1 MGSRKKNASKN
12 SSAQRTDLKPSRQT
26 TPPSKPEK
34 ARNGVKPKLEAQTKT
49 KKAGKGS
56 SIRLAAIVFTSSLVA
71 AVAVYY
77 VSPEVQ
83 HVVGEVIAK
92 YVHEHFPGFSSWD
105 KGESVDTKTD
115 ATGATS
121 DKTDVPSPGWK
132 QSSGKPSQ
140 KDTKDQEFEKNS
152 PEGKKDK
159 KDDSSPRNGKTREE
173 KYKSAD
179 ISKGE
184 TQGSNPGE
192 GLKELRKEEDKKREV
207 RSEEGDPPA
216 RGASKMERQKVEDVY
231 AKADITSAGD
241 FRIRKDLDQVDAL
254 LEQNKVDEALAEYN
268 EILDSNPV
276 SPRALYGRG
285 VALDRLAEQRRS
297 NEILEMCMVAF
308 EKVLKIPD
316 VPDQLFKIV
325 GRRLADRQQFRGY
338 SPRAAKTFEL
348 LTSRFPTDI
357 TLMKELGVS
366 YLMIGHNQ
374 DAKQIF
380 SKVLKLD
387 PNDGFALVHFGFIL
401 KTDEKNPVEAVPYL
415 ERGLKSAAKGTR
427 DGRFYYHLGDALHRL
442 GNTEKAYRYYK
453 QAASLGLFLSPYQRS
468 LYNVED
474 LKSHPWWTPRETGLA
489 QHLKALQQHWQEI
502 RDEGLRQLNVDTS
515 RFIFEDENLREK
527 GEWKQFTL
535 YTQGKKS
542 QKNCEKAPV
551 TCSLVD
557 KIPDVR
563 DCTRGQVK
571 FSVMQPGVH
580 VWPHCGPTNCRIR
593 SHLGLV
599 VPPGPRIRVGNETR
613 EWEEGKFIIFDDSF
627 EHEVWHDGDK
637 FRLVLIMDFWH
648 PGLSDDLKWKLAPI

>member
-12 SSAQRTDLKPSRQT
+12 SSAQKTELKQSRQT
-26 TPPSKPEK
+26 TQPSKPEK
-34 ARNGVKPKLEAQTKT
+34 TRNGVKPKQEAETKT
-49 KKAGKGS
+49 KKDGKGS
-56 SIRLAAIVFTSSLVA
+56 SVRLVAIVLTSSLVA
-71 AVAVYY
+71 AVAVFY

-83 HVVGEVIAK
+83 HVVGELIAK
-92 YVHEHFPGFSSWD
+92 YVHEDFPGFPSWD
-105 KGESVDTKTD
+105 KSESVETKTD
-115 ATGATS
+115 VTGAPS
-121 DKTDVPSPGWK
+121 DQTDGPNPGLK
-132 QSSGKPSQ
+132 ESSGEPIQ
-140 KDTKDQEFEKNS
+140 KDTDDQNQEKRS
-152 PEGKKDK
+152 FEGKKENIDESFQGK
-159 KDDSSPRNGKTREE
+159 EKTRKE
-173 KYKSAD
+173 KHASAD
-179 ISKGE
+179 SSKGE
-184 TQGSNPGE
+184 TRGSDPNRF
-192 GLKELRKEEDKKREV
+192 KEHRKEEDKKREV
-207 RSEEGDPPA
+207 RSEDNDPPE
-216 RGASKMERQKVEDVY
+216 RGASKMERQKMEDVY
-231 AKADITSAGD
+231 PKADITNDGD
-241 FRIRKDLDQVDAL
+241 FRIRKYLDQVDSL

-268 EILDSNPV
+268 EILESNPS

-285 VALDRLAEQRRS
+285 VALDKLAEQRRS

-348 LTSRFPTDI
+348 LTSRFPYDI

-374 DAKQIF
+374 DAKQVF
-380 SKVLKLD
+380 AKVLKLD
-387 PNDGFALVHFGFIL
+387 PNDGFALVHYGFIL
-401 KTDEKNPVEAVPYL
+401 KTDERNPIEAVPYL
-415 ERGLKSAAKGTR
+415 ERGVKSAAKGTR

-489 QHLKALQQHWQEI
+489 EHLKILEQHWQEI
-502 RDEGLRQLNVDTS
+502 RDEGLQQLNVES
-515 RFIFEDENLREK
+515 SKFLFEDENLREK

-542 QKNCEKAPV
+542 RKNCEKTPL
-551 TCSLVD
+551 TCSLID
-557 KIPDVR
+557 KIPNVR

-599 VPPGPRIRVGNETR
+599 VPPGPRIRVGNDTR
-613 EWEEGKFIIFDDSF
+613 EWEEGKFLIFDDSF
-627 EHEVWHDGDK
+627 EHEVWHDGDQ

-648 PGLSDDLKWKLAPI
+648 PDLTDDLKWKLAPI